1 LGPSGR
7 TDEAFGLAAAIWLPA
22 AAPTRP
28 SASRPLLV
36 IIIVWSGVKLWGH
49 RANRPALV
57 PAPRPPEKMSARKNL
72 ELTLAINDY
81 DHTRDLVSGAVPVEG
96 VDLTC
101 LRYPIEEIFF
111 RFTLLREWHVSEL
124 SLAKYASLRAR
135 DDESVI
141 AIPVFPSRC
150 FRQSA
155 IFVRDDGPIDDPAA
169 LAGGR
174 IGVPEWTQTATVYAR
189 GLLSETH
196 DIDLHEVEWVQ
207 GGTNEPG
214 RIEGVSITL
223 PDGFRLRREADR
235 SLNEML
241 VAGDLDAMIA
251 AHPPADFSNGSGRIV
266 RLFSDY
272 RAVEEQYFRETG
284 VFPIMHVIVLRTDV
298 HEAHP
303 WVAMNLMTAFE
314 EAKRRSLERALDA
327 NTPRFPVPW
336 GFAHAESVQATM
348 GRDLWPYGIEPNRTT
363 LTKFLEFAA
372 DQGVCARSLEPEE
385 LFAPQVQYVYR
396 V

>member
-1 LGPSGR
+1 V
-7 TDEAFGLAAAIWLPA
+7 T
-22 AAPTRP
+22 T
-28 SASRPLLV
+28 
-36 IIIVWSGVKLWGH
+36 
-49 RANRPALV
+49 
-57 PAPRPPEKMSARKNL
+57 SARKNL

-81 DHTRDLVSGAVPVEG
+81 DQTRDLVSGAVPVEG

-101 LRYPIEEIFF
+101 LHYPIEEIFF

-124 SLAKYASLRAR
+124 SLAKYVSLRAAG
-135 DDESVI
+135 DDSLI
-141 AIPVFPSRC
+141 AIPVFPSRT
-150 FRQSA
+150 FRHSA
-155 IFVRDDGPIDDPAA
+155 IFVRDDGPVDDPAA
-169 LAGGR
+169 LAGAR

-189 GLLSETH
+189 GMLAESYGIELGGV
-196 DIDLHEVEWVQ
+196 DWVQ

-223 PDGFRLRREADR
+223 PEGLGLRRVTDR
-235 SLNEML
+235 TLNDML
-241 VAGDLDAMIA
+241 LAGELDAVIA
-251 AHPPADFSNGSGRIV
+251 AHPPADFLNGSGRIV

-272 RAVEEQYFRETG
+272 RAVEEQYFRDTG
-284 VFPIMHVIVLRTDV
+284 VFPIMHVIVIRADV

-314 EAKRRSLERALDA
+314 EAKRRGLERALDA

-336 GFAHAESVQATM
+336 AFAHAESVRALM
-348 GRDLWPYGIEPNRTT
+348 GPDFWPYGIEPNRTT
-363 LTKFLEFAA
+363 LAKFLQYAA
-372 DQGVCARSLEPEE
+372 EQGVCVRRVEPEE